1 MENPKV
7 NDKRQVKLEHMLSSD
22 YIPFLEGRPSREVP
36 IEKNDEV
43 DVAIALNTTN
53 SLEEFLE
60 FV

>member
-1 MENPKV
+1 MENRKV

-22 YIPFLEGRPSREVP
+22 YIPFLEGRPFREVP
-36 IEKNDEV
+36 IGKDDEV

-53 SLEEFLE
+53 TVEEFLE